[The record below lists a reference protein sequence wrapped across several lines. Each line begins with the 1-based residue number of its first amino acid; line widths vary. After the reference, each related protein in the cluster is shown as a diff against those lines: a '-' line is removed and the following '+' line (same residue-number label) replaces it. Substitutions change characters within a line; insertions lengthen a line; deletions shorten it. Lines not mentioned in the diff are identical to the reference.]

1 MHGEGSTLGGGTC
14 LLSGAAKRKDY
25 HPPPLPPYK
34 PVQAPQP
41 THAVTPGNILGLTEP
56 QFPHLSD
63 RDKTLPLEAMKKRPQ
78 SLWASQIR
86 DEHPAAFGSQSVG
99 VEDASRPL
107 TCRSISTFT
116 SLGSGE
122 DGGGVGGSPWEDPAG
137 AERRGLPIPRGA
149 TGGQR
154 GPGGG
159 AGENPPGRHPE
170 WLISADESLFSFRLN
185 TLNRAPSDVYLHSLR
200 ANAGGGPRRRWR
212 RRGHTRAGGCRE
224 AGASAAGSGGG
235 FSQPRPSRAGEGA
248 AAQGVHSCVQAPG
261 GPGSRG
267 ILGGC
272 IAMGHCPP
280 APCWPWR
287 RRSFAP
293 CGTILSSFNR

>member
-63 RDKTLPLEAMKKRPQ
+63 RDKTLPLEAMKKSPQ

-107 TCRSISTFT
+107 TRRSISTFT
-116 SLGSGE
+116 SLGSRE
-122 DGGGVGGSPWEDPAG
+122 DGDGSA
-137 AERRGLPIPRGA
+137 ALPGRTRLEPRG
-149 TGGQR
+149 GGFQSQEGPQGGGG

-200 ANAGGGPRRRWR
+200 ANAGGGLGRRWR
-212 RRGHTRAGGCRE
+212 GATPGLGLPGSWGLRRGERGEEQVSPAPALER
-224 AGASAAGSGGG
+224 
-235 FSQPRPSRAGEGA
+235 GEGA
-248 AAQGVHSCVQAPG
+248 AAQAVHSCVQAPG

-267 ILGGC
+267 VLGGC
-272 IAMGHCPP
+272 MATGHCPP
-280 APCWPWR
+280 APCRPWR